1 MSVPRAA
8 RLGLLLGAAVP
19 LFSAR
24 AQGADSAPTPIQALP
39 PPPPPPAK
47 TLVRAPGSPPR
58 TTIDEP
64 IGAGLESQYFFLH
77 DDNYFAFQTNG
88 GWPARVK
95 FQISL
100 RFDMLSVGDD
110 QNVGLAV
117 AYTQK
122 SFWDMLDFAHSSPF
136 IESNYHPE
144 AFMTYR
150 PSRFERFREIELGV
164 QHESNGLGE
173 VGTVNQTADSRGWNA
188 VFVDGKW
195 GIWRSWAGRP
205 WLFLTPGLR
214 LWAPFAYDPHALV
227 DAIGYFQVYA
237 DVDFR
242 IPEFPQISRISAR
255 LKLRRHSFEGD
266 FYYPLLPFISDGRV
280 RAWIFFQVFTGEEE
294 RLITYDQS
302 VTHLYAGLGFQ

>member
-1 MSVPRAA
+1 LAIGAAIVAAGAAA
-8 RLGLLLGAAVP
+8 RAEEPAAP
-19 LFSAR
+19 R
-24 AQGADSAPTPIQALP
+24 HAPAGQPPEVIPLP
-39 PPPPPPAK
+39 PTK

-64 IGAGLESQYFFLH
+64 IGAGIESQYFFLH
-77 DDNYFAFQTNG
+77 DDNYFALQTNG

-95 FQISL
+95 FQVSI
-100 RFDMLSVGDD
+100 RFDMVSLGDV
-110 QNVGLAV
+110 QNVGLAF

-122 SFWDMLDFAHSSPF
+122 SFWDMLDFGNSSPF

-144 AFMTYR
+144 LFLTYR
-150 PSRFERFREIELGV
+150 PRRFERFREIQLGV

-205 WLFLTPGLR
+205 WLYFTPGLR
-214 LWAPFAYDPHALV
+214 LWAPFAYDPNGLI
-227 DAIGYFQVYA
+227 DAIGYFQAYA

-255 LKLRRHSFEGD
+255 LKVRRHSFEGD
-266 FYYPLLPFISDGRV
+266 FYYPLLPFISDGHV
-280 RAWIFFQVFTGEEE
+280 RAWIFFQVFTGEAE
-294 RLITYDQS
+294 RLITYADS

>member
-1 MSVPRAA
+1 MSVLRAA
-8 RLGLLLGAAVP
+8 GASLVLGAAVLVSNAPARGAEPAAAPVQVLSP
-19 LFSAR
+19 LPP
-24 AQGADSAPTPIQALP
+24 APT
-39 PPPPPPAK
+39 K

-64 IGAGLESQYFFLH
+64 IGTGMESQYFFLH

-95 FQISL
+95 FQVSI
-100 RFDMLSVGDD
+100 RFDILSVGDV
-110 QNVGLAV
+110 QNVGLAF

-144 AFMTYR
+144 LFMTYR
-150 PSRFERFREIELGV
+150 PRRFERFREIQLGV

-173 VGTVNQTADSRGWNA
+173 VGTVNQTPDSRGWNS
-188 VFVDGKW
+188 VFVDGRW
-195 GIWRSWAGRP
+195 GIWRSWQGRP
-205 WLFLTPGLR
+205 WLYFTPGLR
-214 LWAPFAYDPHALV
+214 LWAPFGYDPPDLIG
-227 DAIGYFQVYA
+227 AIGYFQAYV
-237 DVDFR
+237 DLDFR
-242 IPEFPQISRISAR
+242 IPEFAQISRISAR
-255 LKLRRHSFEGD
+255 LKFRRHSFEGD
-266 FYYPLLPFISDGRV
+266 FYYPLLPFISDGRG

-294 RLITYDQS
+294 RLITYNQS